1 MLPKSCRVGFSKV
14 EITPSD
20 AFGLAGYA
28 SLGKY
33 ATSVAPKTEA
43 RLFATALALRSEDNN
58 NNNNNNTVII
68 VALDLHSTSKFI
80 WEEACILIAKG
91 ERAKR
96 ASLDEDENARIVRE
110 ISTNGYIHY
119 YTPTQIF

>member
-20 AFGLAGYA
+20 KFSLAGYA

-43 RLFATALALRSEDNN
+43 GLFATALALRSED
-58 NNNNNNTVII
+58 NNNNNTVII

-119 YTPTQIF
+119 

>member
-14 EITPSD
+14 DITPFD
-20 AFGLAGYA
+20 EFGLAGYA

-43 RLFATALALRSEDNN
+43 RLFATALALRSED
-58 NNNNNNTVII
+58 NNNNNTVII

-119 YTPTQIF
+119 